1 MNGKR
6 VIALLLVVLLAVTS
20 LFATAQAESTT
31 PTTLCTAI
39 KFLDNPYH
47 IDWIAGGEMFAESVG
62 LKDYLVNQ
70 ACQGSSEK
78 QVNDIKAL
86 VAKTNGNV
94 VFNIDPNQSPDVV
107 PIVKA
112 LEDAGVFFVT
122 WWNKP
127 DDMKVADYDHWV
139 AHITFDGVSAS
150 HFISTALFNTFKTPG
165 KGKILAIQGQLA
177 NSAFIERW
185 EGLQNAL
192 KEFPGVEMVAYGC
205 AEWDR
210 QKAFEMVTNML
221 VSHRDID
228 GVWCANDSMAMGA
241 LEALRA
247 AGLAGKV
254 KVCGVDG
261 TEEMIRAIAAGEAA
275 ATAAPDAKWQG
286 GLGLSMAY
294 AAKEGKLDVAA
305 IPAEKRQ
312 FYATMVNID
321 ASNANAWIKDV
332 IEGTPV
338 YDWNSYFDRFL
349 KTIK

>member
-1 MNGKR
+1 MNGRR
-6 VIALLLVVLLAVTS
+6 VIALLLVVLMAATS
-20 LFATAQAESTT
+20 LFATAQAESAE

-47 IDWIAGGEMFAESVG
+47 IDWIAGGEMFAETVG
-62 LKDYLVNQ
+62 LEDYLVNQ

-78 QVNDIKAL
+78 QINDIKAL
-86 VAKTNGNV
+86 VAKTSGNV

-112 LEDAGVFFVT
+112 LEDAGVYFVT

-127 DDMKVADYDHWV
+127 DEMKVTDYDYWV
-139 AHITFDGVSAS
+139 AHITFDGVAAS
-150 HFISTALFNTFKTPG
+150 QFISNALFDTFKTPG
-165 KGKILAIQGQLA
+165 QGKIHAIQGQLA
-177 NSAFIERW
+177 YSAFIERW

-192 KEFPGVEMVAYGC
+192 AENPGVEMVAYGG
-205 AEWDR
+205 ADWDR

-221 VSHRDID
+221 VSHPDID

-247 AGLAGKV
+247 AGHAGKV
-254 KVCGVDG
+254 KVVGVDG

-286 GLGLSMAY
+286 GLCLSMAL
-294 AAKEGKLDVAA
+294 AAKEGRLDVST

-321 ASNANAWIKDV
+321 ASNAEAWIKDV

-338 YDWNSYFDRFL
+338 YDWDSYFDRFL